1 MSRRQ
6 QNKKNLSSRGHPA
19 IPLPQ
24 DQADSQNQ
32 KPDSRGPQ
40 SSEPIRAKTEG
51 PPSNSVVSS
60 KGYFHR
66 FINGVYN
73 FAFGK
78 KTDEQ
83 ESTSSE
89 KHVSLRQASAR
100 SLANNV
106 DLVEDAPGPSGFVGF
121 NHDMK
126 QENTPVRPSLME
138 IQDNVNLKSGRVT
151 KTPRS
156 QNALP
161 PRKAIKRTRQSPCP
175 GSSSD
180 ENSTPAQVKRSRRE
194 MSPMDND
201 GDEVESMQVV
211 EKGLEICRK
220 LRLRNAQGRCL
231 NQEEIIQQK
240 KIEMK
245 RCQVGD
251 TYQAVIQP
259 LLRSNPTLEYDDDVE
274 REELIWEPHESLAHT
289 EKEEAKEKNNHKM
302 IRNEYFRAIWRQF
315 GGHILFEEALLH
327 LMKNGYDLAVS
338 LETVDQLLKEKALI
352 IKHAR
357 VAQVGNLAKYGV
369 NEMISLKQLQK
380 KAVSYQNL
388 NKIQKELP
396 NFTLPE
402 VTAYHF
408 QYMKHYM
415 FMDHWDGLCQ
425 CWDDLCQLEK
435 FESRVGCA
443 NCTKHRRTP
452 IKGQGLCLICKTYKR
467 LTKRMRPAANVF
479 FTLQEEEQLEK
490 WERKERIAGKAL
502 KRVEFER
509 LMGKDNEERLRK
521 LKITDEEQ
529 EIMKSMDRKTK
540 KLYEGM
546 TVREKG
552 DWLVKQL
559 APFKLPQMWACYCN
573 WTRIKA
579 QIIKEQDLEL
589 VEHPEPL
596 FVFKFFENFNP
607 WVAGWKPNKKT
618 NQKGGKS
625 ENVEK

>member
-1 MSRRQ
+1 MSRRRQ
-6 QNKKNLSSRGHPA
+6 SKKNSSSRGRPA

-24 DQADSQNQ
+24 DQADPQDQ
-32 KPDSRGPQ
+32 KSDSRGPQ
-40 SSEPIRAKTEG
+40 SSEPIRAETEG
-51 PPSNSVVSS
+51 TPSNSVASS
-60 KGYFHR
+60 KGYLYR

-78 KTDEQ
+78 KADEQ
-83 ESTSSE
+83 GSTSLE
-89 KHVSLRQASAR
+89 KHVSLRQVSAP
-100 SLANNV
+100 SSANNV
-106 DLVEDAPGPSGFVGF
+106 DSMEDAPGPSGFVGF

-126 QENTPVRPSLME
+126 MENTPVRPSLME
-138 IQDNVNLKSGRVT
+138 IQVNVNQKNGRVT
-151 KTPRS
+151 RTPRS

-161 PRKAIKRTRQSPCP
+161 PRKGTKRARQSPCP
-175 GSSSD
+175 GSSPD

-194 MSPMDND
+194 MRPMDND
-201 GDEVESMQVV
+201 GDEVEPMQVE
-211 EKGLEICRK
+211 EKGLEIRRK
-220 LRLRNAQGRCL
+220 LRIRNAQGRCL
-231 NQEEIIQQK
+231 KQEEIIQQK
-240 KIEMK
+240 KIEMM

-259 LLRSNPTLEYDDDVE
+259 LLRTNPTLEYDDDVE
-274 REELIWEPHESLAHT
+274 REELIWEPQESGALI
-289 EKEEAKEKNNHKM
+289 ELKKEAEEKNNHKM
-302 IRNEYFRAIWRQF
+302 IRNVYFRAIWRQF

-380 KAVSYQNL
+380 KA
-388 NKIQKELP
+388 LP
-396 NFTLPE
+396 NFTLSE

-415 FMDHWDGLCQ
+415 FMDQWDGLCQ

-443 NCTKHRRTP
+443 NCTKHRRTR
-452 IKGQGLCLICKTYKR
+452 IKGQGLCLICKTHKR

-502 KRVEFER
+502 NRVEFER
-509 LMGKDNEERLRK
+509 LMEKDNEERLRK
-521 LKITDEEQ
+521 LEITDEEQ
-529 EIMKSMDRKTK
+529 EIMKSMDRRTK